1 MRQREALDASVAR
14 QASFEANPENRIV
27 VDAALSDPHPAVRDT
42 AASLRERIPDD
53 KGMVSPTT
61 AGTLAVRCA
70 PATIDRAMRIMNAL
84 IRAGERRGWT
94 LLKSNEPKSVTRFQI
109 GTEVVGLSLEEKQK
123 KIRHIA
129 TAEEIAAK
137 RSDRRLLIPLHDRVP
152 AGRLVLE
159 IADGGAG
166 ARQRSWADSSVQR
179 LETVLNDVALEIFAA
194 AEYGRIE
201 RLERERSRERGMQW
215 LRLRQDRERRIE
227 KLDRDVDA
235 WEKALRIRDFL
246 DAFEEAKKLKG
257 ETDDTT
263 RDWIAWARG
272 YADEIDPL
280 R

>member
-1 MRQREALDASVAR
+1 MRQREAFDTAMRLQGSYEAS
-14 QASFEANPENRIV
+14 PENRIIV
-27 VDAALSDPHPAVRDT
+27 EPTLSDPHPAVRDT
-42 AASLRERIPDD
+42 AASLRTRPPDH
-53 KGMVSPTT
+53 KGMVSPTS

-70 PATIDRAMRIMNAL
+70 PATIDRAMRIMDAL
-84 IRAGERRGWT
+84 VRAGEQREWT
-94 LLKSNEPKSVTRFQI
+94 LLTSTEAKGVTRFQI
-109 GTEVVGLSLEEKQK
+109 GIEIIGLSLEEKHK

-129 TAEEIAAK
+129 TAEELAAK
-137 RSDRRLLIPLHDRVP
+137 KRDRRLLIPLHDRVP

-166 ARQRSWADSSVQR
+166 ARQRSWADGSVQR
-179 LETVLNDVALEIFAA
+179 LETVLNDVAMEIFAA

-215 LRLRQDRERRIE
+215 LRLRQDRERRIK
-227 KLDRDVDA
+227 KLDSDVDA
-235 WEKALRIRDFL
+235 WEKAHRIRAFL
-246 DAFEEAKKLKG
+246 EAFEEAKKFKG

>member
-1 MRQREALDASVAR
+1 MRQRKAFDASVER
-14 QASFEANPENRIV
+14 QASYEADPGNLIV
-27 VDAALSDPHPAVRDT
+27 VEPALSDPHPAVRDT
-42 AASLRERIPDD
+42 AASLRARTPDD
-53 KGMVSPTT
+53 KGMVSP
-61 AGTLAVRCA
+61 AAVGTLAVRCA
-70 PATIDRAMRIMNAL
+70 PATIDRAMRIMDAL
-84 IRAGERRGWT
+84 VRAVGQRGWT
-94 LLKSNEPKSVTRFQI
+94 LLKSNELKGVTRFQI
-109 GTEVVGLSLEEKQK
+109 GTEIIGLSLEEKHK
-123 KIRHIA
+123 KIRYTA
-129 TAEEIAAK
+129 TAEELAAK
-137 RSDRRLLIPLHDRVP
+137 KRDRRLLIPLHDRVP

-166 ARQRSWADSSVQR
+166 ARQRSWADGSVQR

-235 WEKALRIRDFL
+235 WEKAQRIRAFL
-246 DAFEEAKKLKG
+246 DAFEEAKKFKG